1 MPSPSPVQALLAR
14 LAPPVWARW
23 VLSFAVGAI
32 VLVLLVIVVAHSNPN
47 GLSPQNPA
55 AVVRANR
62 EAETLVK
69 QDQAPRVTTAAAHAS
84 ARAALERAV
93 RADMTARLASGQ
105 ITGPLQRVACAHA
118 AGRSAFSCTA
128 TAADVNYD
136 YLGVVDD
143 GAHRVTYC
151 RRDPP
156 PVPSENIPVSP
167 RCTG

>member
-1 MPSPSPVQALLAR
+1 MPFQSAVQALLAR

-32 VLVLLVIVVAHSNPN
+32 ALVLLVIVVAHSNPN
-47 GLSPQNPA
+47 GLAPQNPA

-62 EAETLVK
+62 EAETLVE
-69 QDQAPRVTTAAAHAS
+69 QDQAPRVTTAAARTS
-84 ARAALERAV
+84 ARSAIERAV
-93 RADMTARLASGQ
+93 RADMGARVSLGQ
-105 ITGPLQRVACAHA
+105 ITGPLQRVTCARA
-118 AGRSAFSCTA
+118 ARRSAYSCTA

-136 YLGVVDD
+136 YLGVVDAR
-143 GAHRVTYC
+143 AHRVTYC

-156 PVPSENIPVSP
+156 PVPSENIPVSA